1 MAALLS
7 LLTNKHG
14 QKKGNRPVY
23 KLELIEVVLKNIEKQ
38 KRQK

>member
-14 QKKGNRPVY
+14 QKKGDRPVY
-23 KLELIEVVLKNIEKQ
+23 KFRAYPSRFKKH
-38 KRQK
+38 

>member
-14 QKKGNRPVY
+14 QKKGDRPVY
-23 KLELIEVVLKNIEKQ
+23 KFRAFSSGSKMH
-38 KRQK
+38 